1 MIYLLYF
8 LHVLVCVFLILVV
21 LVQQGKGADLSVFGG
36 GGTMAAFGARGATTI
51 LHKLTVGSF
60 VVFILTTLT
69 LAILQG
75 GSKSSVMSGVK
86 DKAPVSAPVSAPA
99 STPAPAPTGS
109 PAVPPAASNPA
120 PAAAPS
126 AAPAATPPAT
136 PTAPA
141 TPPPQ
146 H

>member
-1 MIYLLYF
+1 VIYLLYF
-8 LHVLVCVFLILVV
+8 LHVVVCVFLILVV

-60 VVFILTTLT
+60 VIFILTTLT

-86 DKAPVSAPVSAPA
+86 EKVPASAPA
-99 STPAPAPTGS
+99 TTPAPAATGTS
-109 PAVPPAASNPA
+109 AATGA
-120 PAAAPS
+120 PAATGSAPVTAPS
-126 AAPAATPPAT
+126 AATGTTPPAA
-136 PTAPA
+136 PPAPA

-146 H
+146 Q

>member
-1 MIYLLYF
+1 VIYLLYF
-8 LHVLVCVFLILVV
+8 LHVVVCVFLILVV

-60 VVFILTTLT
+60 VIFILTTLT

-75 GSKSSVMSGVK
+75 GSSSSVMSGVK
-86 DKAPVSAPVSAPA
+86 EKAPVTVPATTPSAPA
-99 STPAPAPTGS
+99 TAPAG
-109 PAVPPAASNPA
+109 A
-120 PAAAPS
+120 PAATGAAPT
-126 AAPAATPPAT
+126 AAPAAPP
-136 PTAPA
+136 APA

-146 H
+146 Q

>member
-1 MIYLLYF
+1 LLYF
-8 LHVLVCVFLILVV
+8 LHVVVCVFLILVV

-60 VVFILTTLT
+60 VIFILTTLT

-75 GSKSSVMSGVK
+75 GSSSSVMSGVK
-86 DKAPVSAPVSAPA
+86 EKAPVTVPATAPS
-99 STPAPAPTGS
+99 
-109 PAVPPAASNPA
+109 A
-120 PAAAPS
+120 PAAAPTGTPAATGS
-126 AAPAATPPAT
+126 APTAAPSAATGTTAPAAPP
-136 PTAPA
+136 APA

-146 H
+146 Q

>member
-1 MIYLLYF
+1 VIYLLYF
-8 LHVLVCVFLILVV
+8 LHVVVCVFLILVV

-60 VVFILTTLT
+60 VIFILTTLT

-75 GSKSSVMSGVK
+75 GSKGSVMSGVK
-86 DKAPVSAPVSAPA
+86 VPVIAPA
-99 STPAPAPTGS
+99 TVPATTPS
-109 PAVPPAASNPA
+109 A
-120 PAAAPS
+120 PAAAP
-126 AAPAATPPAT
+126 AGAAAATGAPTAPATAPGATPPAT